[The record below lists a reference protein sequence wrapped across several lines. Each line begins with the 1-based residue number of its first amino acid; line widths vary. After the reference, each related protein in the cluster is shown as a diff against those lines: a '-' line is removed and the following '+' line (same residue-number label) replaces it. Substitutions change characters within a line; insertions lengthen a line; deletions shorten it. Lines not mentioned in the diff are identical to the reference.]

1 MAVWGKNG
9 PFHMSNKGGWEFL
22 VVLGDERV
30 AYNNERNDE
39 CWGIIL
45 TAMFTHKVISIEYW
59 CMTAHQFF
67 FNFTAGGGGASWRA
81 NSPCW
86 YSSCTTNSKDR

>member
-30 AYNNERNDE
+30 VYNNERNDE
-39 CWGIIL
+39 C
-45 TAMFTHKVISIEYW
+45 
-59 CMTAHQFF
+59 
-67 FNFTAGGGGASWRA
+67 
-81 NSPCW
+81 
-86 YSSCTTNSKDR
+86 